1 MRKSIL
7 VFLAFLL
14 SYSLTADTTKD
25 RVDAYVARY
34 ADLAVSEMYRS
45 GIPASITLAQG
56 LLESGFGRSTLA
68 LESNN
73 HFGIKCHSDWTGERV
88 YYDDDKKGECFR
100 KYPKVLDSYMDH
112 SDFLRY
118 KPRYAS
124 LFDFEITDYRSW
136 ANGLKKAGYATDPA
150 YAGKLINLIET
161 YNLDRFDKVSR
172 PEDAM
177 QQEEVLPQSPN
188 VLEKASRYTGS
199 GRRGSFAV
207 SLSREVLQ
215 INDIPFIYAREGET
229 FKSIAQLYDLFPKEL
244 MAFNDVKKDRALAS
258 GEVIYLRPKA
268 KRAVKGLEKH
278 ICSEGENLWQI
289 SQKYA
294 VSLQALLKYNHL
306 KSADVQLREDDT
318 INLRNQKNG

>member
-25 RVDAYVARY
+25 LVEAYVARY
-34 ADLAVSEMYRS
+34 SSLAVSEMYRS

-56 LLESGFGRSTLA
+56 LLESGFGRSKLA
-68 LESNN
+68 VESNN

-88 YYDDDKKGECFR
+88 YHDDDKKGECFR
-100 KYPKVLDSYMDH
+100 KYSQVLDSYKDH

-150 YAGKLINLIET
+150 YAGKLVNLIES
-161 YNLDRFDKVSR
+161 YNLDRFDKFAPV
-172 PEDAM
+172 EGA
-177 QQEEVLPQSPN
+177 QQEEILPQSPN
-188 VLEKASRYTGS
+188 VLEKASRYEGS

-229 FKSIAQLYDLFPKEL
+229 FKSIALLYDLFPKEL
-244 MAFNDVKKDRALAS
+244 MAFNDVKKDRALVS
-258 GEVIYLRPKA
+258 GEVVYLRPKA
-268 KRAVKGLEKH
+268 NRAVKGLEKH
-278 ICSEGENLWQI
+278 ICSDGDNLWQI

-294 VSLQALLKYNHL
+294 VSLKSILKYNHY
-306 KSADVQLREDDT
+306 KSADVILREDDT
-318 INLRNQKNG
+318 VNLRSGR